1 MKRLLLIL
9 VALALLPATACSLRQ
24 KPTGENYYAQA
35 QLDFATKEYKAA
47 IENYQLVIDRFPFSP
62 YAEDAEMKIGLAYYQ
77 QKDYAEAIGAL
88 DDFQRMHPTSKNL
101 ELVTY
106 YIGLSYY
113 DQIGREDQDQ
123 GKTTAALKRFQEL
136 EQRFPEGDFAALA
149 HDKVLVCREML
160 ARNQMIVGN
169 YYYKRANFRAAE
181 SRFAELLQ
189 KYPETPVAPDALYEL
204 GVSLEKE
211 GKRYSAAQAF
221 AAVEKH
227 FPNSNYAKR
236 AQIELAK
243 LHQPIDTEEDPLPL
257 VLAETGYG
265 GNPDDSNADNV
276 IVRQRSDMRGAQV
289 ASSGGGSNYGA
300 DGLPNLDAAPPSGA
314 ALKASSSEVQAV
326 ANAPDASQ
334 PDLPSRKSGAP
345 DMMRAP
351 APILPKPTGSIA
363 GAASAQARAMTGAAR
378 TADEA
383 PSEPAMPQMTASSDA
398 PAPAPDPAMHEM
410 TADSVPVSTM
420 HQMTASGETPPA
432 PEPAM
437 HQVTA
442 PGDTASSSAP
452 LSLSEPP
459 TAGPATLKTI
469 RLSSN
474 DPPLSV
480 ILEFSGPVSF
490 AKNLESNS
498 DGSTA
503 TVVLKD
509 VTPDPAL
516 QTHLVFDK
524 SIFKDCN
531 VARSSSGTTVT
542 LSMQPVA
549 HFAIVPLEAP
559 SRLLMTFTPQAGTL
573 KTSSAK

>member
-9 VALALLPATACSLRQ
+9 VAFVLLPAAACSLRQ
-24 KPTGENYYAQA
+24 KPTGENYYAQG

-47 IENYQLVIDRFPFSP
+47 IENYQQVIDKFPFSP

-123 GKTTAALKRFQEL
+123 GKTAAALKRFQEL
-136 EQRFPEGDFAALA
+136 EERFPEGDFAELA
-149 HDKVLVCREML
+149 HDKILVCREML
-160 ARNQMIVGN
+160 ARNQLIVGN

-189 KYPETPVAPDALYEL
+189 KYPETPVAPDALFEL

-221 AAVEKH
+221 AAVRKH
-227 FPNSNYAKR
+227 FPNSNYAKK
-236 AQIELAK
+236 AQTELAR
-243 LHQPIDTEEDPLPL
+243 LHEPIDTEEDPLPL

-265 GNPDDSNADNV
+265 GNPDDSNADKI
-276 IVRQRSDMRGAQV
+276 IVRQRSDMRGTEV
-289 ASSGGGSNYGA
+289 ASNSGSSAYGA
-300 DGLPNLDAAPPSGA
+300 DGLPNLDVP
-314 ALKASSSEVQAV
+314 ASS
-326 ANAPDASQ
+326 NAPDPSQ
-334 PDLPSRKSGAP
+334 PDLPSRKPGAP

-351 APILPKPTGSIA
+351 APDLPKPTGSIA
-363 GAASAQARAMTGAAR
+363 GAADAQARAMTGLAD
-378 TADEA
+378 TAPPGSTSYATSPDSTSNAVSADSTSNEV
-383 PSEPAMPQMTASSDA
+383 P
-398 PAPAPDPAMHEM
+398 PAP
-410 TADSVPVSTM
+410 TM
-420 HQMTASGETPPA
+420 HQNSAPFAAPPDSTLHEITASGGAPA
-432 PEPAM
+432 PEPSM
-437 HQVTA
+437 HQMNA
-442 PGDTASSSAP
+442 DNSAP

-480 ILEFSGPVSF
+480 ILELTGPVSF
-490 AKNLESNS
+490 DKDLESNS
-498 DGSTA
+498 GGSTA
-503 TVVLKD
+503 TVMLKD
-509 VTPDPAL
+509 VTPDVAL

-524 SIFKDCN
+524 SIFKDCKI
-531 VARSSSGTTVT
+531 SSSKDGTTVT
-542 LSMQPVA
+542 LNMQPVA
-549 HFAIVPLEAP
+549 HFAVVPLESP
-559 SRLLMTFTPQAGTL
+559 PRLLMTFTPQAGTL
-573 KTSSAK
+573 KTSSAN

>member
-9 VALALLPATACSLRQ
+9 VALALLPAAACSLRQ
-24 KPTGENYYAQA
+24 KPTGEDYYAQA
-35 QLDFATKEYKAA
+35 QLNFATKEYKAA
-47 IENYQLVIDRFPFSP
+47 IENYQQVIDKYPFSP

-77 QKDYAEAIGAL
+77 QQDYAEAIGAL
-88 DDFQRMHPTSKNL
+88 DDFERMHPTSKNL
-101 ELVTY
+101 ELVSY

-123 GKTTAALKRFQEL
+123 GKTEAALKRFQEL
-136 EQRFPEGDFAALA
+136 EQRFPEGDFAELA

-204 GVSLEKE
+204 GISLEKE

-221 AAVEKH
+221 AAVKKH
-227 FPNSNYAKR
+227 FPTSIYAKR
-236 AQIELAK
+236 AQTELTK
-243 LHQPIDTEEDPLPL
+243 LHEPIDTEEDPLPL

-265 GNPDDSNADNV
+265 GNADDSNADRV
-276 IVRQRSDMRGAQV
+276 IVRQRSDMRGAEV
-289 ASSGGGSNYGA
+289 ASRSGGSTYGA
-300 DGLPNLDAAPPSGA
+300 DGLPNLDLSVV
-314 ALKASSSEVQAV
+314 K
-326 ANAPDASQ
+326 NAPDPSQ
-334 PDLPSRKSGAP
+334 PDLPSAKPGAP

-363 GAASAQARAMTGAAR
+363 GAADAQARAMTGLAA
-378 TADEA
+378 A
-383 PSEPAMPQMTASSDA
+383 PSSEPAMHQMNA
-398 PAPAPDPAMHEM
+398 
-410 TADSVPVSTM
+410 TADA
-420 HQMTASGETPPA
+420 TAPA
-432 PEPAM
+432 PEPAL
-437 HQVTA
+437 HQMNA
-442 PGDTASSSAP
+442 DTNAP
-452 LSLSEPP
+452 LSQSEPP
-459 TAGPATLKTI
+459 TPGPATLKTI

-480 ILEFSGPVSF
+480 ILELSGPVSF
-490 AKNLESNS
+490 DKNLESSS

-509 VTPDPAL
+509 VTPDTAL

-524 SIFKDCN
+524 SIFKDCDI
-531 VARSSSGTTVT
+531 SSSSVGTTVT
-542 LSMQPVA
+542 LKMRPVA
-549 HFAIVPLEAP
+549 RFAVVPLEGP
-559 SRLLMTFTPQAGTL
+559 PRLLMTFTPQAGTL
-573 KTSSAK
+573 KTSAAN

>member
-9 VALALLPATACSLRQ
+9 VAFVLLPAASCSLRQ
-24 KPTGENYYAQA
+24 KPSGEDYYAQA
-35 QLDFATKEYKAA
+35 QLNFATKEYKAA
-47 IENYQLVIDRFPFSP
+47 IENYQQVIDKYPFSP

-88 DDFQRMHPTSKNL
+88 DDFERMHPTSKNL
-101 ELVTY
+101 ELVSY

-113 DQIGREDQDQ
+113 DQIGREDEDQ
-123 GKTTAALKRFQEL
+123 GKTVAALKRFQEL
-136 EQRFPEGDFAALA
+136 EQRFPEGDFAELA

-160 ARNQMIVGN
+160 ARNQMIVGS

-204 GVSLEKE
+204 GISLERE

-221 AAVEKH
+221 AAVKKH
-227 FPNSNYAKR
+227 FPDSNYSKR
-236 AQIELAK
+236 AQAELTK

-265 GNPDDSNADNV
+265 GSPDDSNADKV
-276 IVRQRSDMRGAQV
+276 VVRQRSDMRGPDV
-289 ASSGGGSNYGA
+289 ASSGGGSGYGA
-300 DGLPNLDAAPPSGA
+300 DGLPALDASTPPGTA
-314 ALKASSSEVQAV
+314 VKESSPEVQAV
-326 ANAPDASQ
+326 ANAPDPSQ
-334 PDLPSRKSGAP
+334 PDLPSRKPGGP

-363 GAASAQARAMTGAAR
+363 GAADAQARAMTGAAD
-378 TADEA
+378 AA
-383 PSEPAMPQMTASSDA
+383 PSNEPSMHQMAASGDA
-398 PAPAPDPAMHEM
+398 PA
-410 TADSVPVSTM
+410 S
-420 HQMTASGETPPA
+420 A
-432 PEPAM
+432 PEPTL
-437 HQVTA
+437 HQMNVGGEAAA
-442 PGDTASSSAP
+442 PP
-452 LSLSEPP
+452 LSQSEPP

-480 ILEFSGPVSF
+480 ILELSGPVSF
-490 AKNLESNS
+490 DKNLQNNS

-503 TVVLKD
+503 TVTLKD
-509 VTPDPAL
+509 VTPDVAL

-524 SIFKDCN
+524 SIFKDCS
-531 VARSSSGTTVT
+531 VSSTSAGTTVT
-542 LSMQPVA
+542 LKMQPVA
-549 HFAIVPLEAP
+549 HFAIVPLEGP
-559 SRLLMTFTPQAGTL
+559 PRLLITFTPQAGTV

>member
-9 VALALLPATACSLRQ
+9 VAFVLLPAAACSLRQ
-24 KPTGENYYAQA
+24 KPSGEDYYAQG
-35 QLDFATKEYKAA
+35 QLNFATKEYKAA
-47 IENYQLVIDRFPFSP
+47 IENYQQVIDKYPFSP

-88 DDFQRMHPTSKNL
+88 DDFERMHPTSKNL
-101 ELVTY
+101 ELVSY

-136 EQRFPEGDFAALA
+136 EQRFPEGDFAELA

-160 ARNQMIVGN
+160 ARNQMIVGS

-189 KYPETPVAPDALYEL
+189 KYPETPVAPDALFEL

-221 AAVEKH
+221 AAVKKH
-227 FPNSNYAKR
+227 FPDSNYAKK
-236 AQIELAK
+236 AQVELTK

-265 GNPDDSNADNV
+265 GSPDDSNADRV
-276 IVRQRSDMRGAQV
+276 VVRQRSDMRGTDV
-289 ASSGGGSNYGA
+289 ASSSGGGSTYGA
-300 DGLPNLDAAPPSGA
+300 DGLPVLDASTPPGA
-314 ALKASSSEVQAV
+314 AVKASSQDVPPV
-326 ANAPDASQ
+326 ANAPDPSQ
-334 PDLPSRKSGAP
+334 PDLPSRRTGGP

-351 APILPKPTGSIA
+351 APTLPKPTGSIA
-363 GAASAQARAMTGAAR
+363 GAADAQARAMTGF
-378 TADEA
+378 ADAA
-383 PSEPAMPQMTASSDA
+383 PSQQPLHEMNPSGDAQPSVPEPAMHQMTASTDA
-398 PAPAPDPAMHEM
+398 PAPAPEAEPAL
-410 TADSVPVSTM
+410 
-420 HQMTASGETPPA
+420 HQMNAGADVA
-432 PEPAM
+432 P
-437 HQVTA
+437 
-442 PGDTASSSAP
+442 P

-459 TAGPATLKTI
+459 AAGPATLKTI

-474 DPPLSV
+474 NPPLSV
-480 ILEFSGPVSF
+480 ILELSGPVSF
-490 AKNLESNS
+490 DKNLQSSS

-503 TVVLKD
+503 TVMLKD
-509 VTPDPAL
+509 VTPDAGL
-516 QTHLVFDK
+516 QPHLVFDK
-524 SIFKDCN
+524 SIFKDCS
-531 VARSSSGTTVT
+531 VSSTKAGTTVT
-542 LSMQPVA
+542 LNMQPVA
-549 HFAIVPLEAP
+549 HFAVVPLEAP
-559 SRLLMTFTPQAGTL
+559 PRLLMTFTPQAGTL

>member
-123 GKTTAALKRFQEL
+123 GKTMAALKRFQEL
-136 EQRFPEGDFAALA
+136 EQRFPEGNFAALA

-236 AQIELAK
+236 AQVELAK

-289 ASSGGGSNYGA
+289 ASSGGGSTYGA
-300 DGLPNLDAAPPSGA
+300 DGLPNLDASTPPSGA
-314 ALKASSSEVQAV
+314 ALKASSAEVQAV

-363 GAASAQARAMTGAAR
+363 GAASAQARAMTGAAG
-378 TADEA
+378 EA
-383 PSEPAMPQMTASSDA
+383 LPDSRMHQMTASSEA
-398 PAPAPDPAMHEM
+398 PAPAAEPAMGEM
-410 TADSVPVSTM
+410 TADSVPVTTT
-420 HQMTASGETPPA
+420 HQMTAPGDTPPA

-437 HQVTA
+437 HQMTA
-442 PGDTASSSAP
+442 AGDPASSSAP

-480 ILEFSGPVSF
+480 ILELSGPVSF

-503 TVVLKD
+503 TVMLKD

-549 HFAIVPLEAP
+549 HFAVVPLEAP

>member
-1 MKRLLLIL
+1 MKRRLLIL
-9 VALALLPATACSLRQ
+9 VAFILLPAAACSLRQ
-24 KPTGENYYAQA
+24 KPSGEDYYAQG
-35 QLDFATKEYKAA
+35 QLNFATKEYKAA
-47 IENYQLVIDRFPFSP
+47 IENYQQVIDKYPFSP

-88 DDFQRMHPTSKNL
+88 DDFERMHPTSKNL
-101 ELVTY
+101 ELVSY

-113 DQIGREDQDQ
+113 DQIVREDQDQ

-136 EQRFPEGDFAALA
+136 EQRFPEGDFAELA

-160 ARNQMIVGN
+160 ARNQMIVGS

-189 KYPETPVAPDALYEL
+189 KYPETPVAPDALFEL

-221 AAVEKH
+221 AAVKKH
-227 FPNSNYAKR
+227 FPDSNYAKR
-236 AQIELAK
+236 AQAELTK

-265 GNPDDSNADNV
+265 GSPDDSNADKIV
-276 IVRQRSDMRGAQV
+276 VRQRSDMRGTEV
-289 ASSGGGSNYGA
+289 ASSGGGSTYGA
-300 DGLPNLDAAPPSGA
+300 DGLPVLDASTPPGAPV
-314 ALKASSSEVQAV
+314 KASSPEIPAV
-326 ANAPDASQ
+326 ANAPDPSQ
-334 PDLPSRKSGAP
+334 PDLPSRKAGAP

-363 GAASAQARAMTGAAR
+363 GAANAQARAMTGL
-378 TADEA
+378 ADAA
-383 PSEPAMPQMTASSDA
+383 PSEQSTHQVTASADA
-398 PAPAPDPAMHEM
+398 PAPAAEP
-410 TADSVPVSTM
+410 TL
-420 HQMTASGETPPA
+420 HQMNAEGDAAAA
-432 PEPAM
+432 PLSQSEPGL
-437 HQVTA
+437 HQMNA
-442 PGDTASSSAP
+442 GADTAAP

-480 ILEFSGPVSF
+480 ILELSGPVNF
-490 AKNLESNS
+490 DKNLQSSS

-503 TVVLKD
+503 TVMLKD
-509 VTPDPAL
+509 VTPDVAL

-524 SIFKDCN
+524 SIFKDCSI
-531 VARSSSGTTVT
+531 SSTKSGTTVT
-542 LSMQPVA
+542 LNMQPVA
-549 HFAIVPLEAP
+549 HFAIVPLEGP
-559 SRLLMTFTPQAGTL
+559 PRLLMTFTPQAGTV
-573 KTSSAK
+573 KTSSAN

>member
-9 VALALLPATACSLRQ
+9 VALALLPAAACSLRQ
-24 KPTGENYYAQA
+24 KPTGENYYAQG
-35 QLDFATKEYKAA
+35 QLNFATKEYKAA
-47 IENYQLVIDRFPFSP
+47 IENYQNVIDKYPFSP

-123 GKTTAALKRFQEL
+123 GKTEAALKRFQEL
-136 EQRFPEGDFAALA
+136 EQRFPEGDFAQLA

-189 KYPETPVAPDALYEL
+189 KYPETPVAPDALFEL
-204 GVSLEKE
+204 GISLEKE

-221 AAVEKH
+221 AAVKKH
-227 FPNSNYAKR
+227 FPDSSYAKR
-236 AQIELAK
+236 AQTELAK

-265 GNPDDSNADNV
+265 GNPDGSDADKV
-276 IVRQRSDMRGAQV
+276 VVRQRSDMRGTQV
-289 ASSGGGSNYGA
+289 ASSSGGPAYGA
-300 DGLPNLDAAPPSGA
+300 DGLPNLDASTPPGA
-314 ALKASSSEVQAV
+314 ELKASSPEVRAV
-326 ANAPDASQ
+326 ANAPDPSQ
-334 PDLPSRKSGAP
+334 PDLPSRKASAP

-351 APILPKPTGSIA
+351 APMLPKPTGSIA
-363 GAASAQARAMTGAAR
+363 GAANAQARAMTGLAA
-378 TADEA
+378 
-383 PSEPAMPQMTASSDA
+383 DA
-398 PAPAPDPAMHEM
+398 PAEP
-410 TADSVPVSTM
+410 SL
-420 HQMTASGETPPA
+420 HQMNPGGDVPAPA

-437 HQVTA
+437 HPMDADATAPAPEPTLHQVTA
-442 PGDTASSSAP
+442 PGDTSSSAAP

-480 ILEFSGPVSF
+480 ILELSGPVTF
-490 AKNLESNS
+490 DKNLESNS

-503 TVVLKD
+503 TLVLKD
-509 VTPDPAL
+509 VTPDGAL
-516 QTHLVFDK
+516 QSHLVFDK

-531 VARSSSGTTVT
+531 ISSSSSGTTVT
-542 LSMQPVA
+542 LNMQPVA
-549 HFAIVPLEAP
+549 HFAVVPLESP
-559 SRLLMTFTPQAGTL
+559 PRLLMTFTPQAGTL

>member
-35 QLDFATKEYKAA
+35 QLNFATKEYKAA

-236 AQIELAK
+236 AQVELAK

-289 ASSGGGSNYGA
+289 ASSGAGSTYGA
-300 DGLPNLDAAPPSGA
+300 DGLPNLDGSAAPSGA
-314 ALKASSSEVQAV
+314 ALKVSSSEVQPV
-326 ANAPDASQ
+326 ANAPDPSQ

-363 GAASAQARAMTGAAR
+363 GAASAQARAMTGAAE
-378 TADEA
+378 DA
-383 PSEPAMPQMTASSDA
+383 PSEPAMHQMTANSDA
-398 PAPAPDPAMHEM
+398 PAPAPDPAMGEM
-410 TADSVPVSTM
+410 TADSVPVTTM
-420 HQMTASGETPPA
+420 HQMTASGDTPPA
-432 PEPAM
+432 PEPTM

-442 PGDTASSSAP
+442 PGDTANSAAP

-480 ILEFSGPVSF
+480 ILELSGPVSF

-516 QTHLVFDK
+516 QAHLVFDK

>member
-9 VALALLPATACSLRQ
+9 VAFVLLPAAACSLRQ
-24 KPTGENYYAQA
+24 KPSGEDYYAQA
-35 QLDFATKEYKAA
+35 QLNFATKEYKAA
-47 IENYQLVIDRFPFSP
+47 IENYQQVIDKYPFSP

-123 GKTTAALKRFQEL
+123 GKTEAALKRFQEL
-136 EQRFPEGDFAALA
+136 EQRFPEGDFAELA

-204 GVSLEKE
+204 GISLEKE

-227 FPNSNYAKR
+227 FPTSIYAKR
-236 AQIELAK
+236 AQVELAK

-265 GNPDDSNADNV
+265 GSPDDSNADRV
-276 IVRQRSDMRGAQV
+276 VVRQRSDMRGTDV
-289 ASSGGGSNYGA
+289 ASSSGGSAYGA
-300 DGLPNLDAAPPSGA
+300 DGLPNLDASTPPGA
-314 ALKASSSEVQAV
+314 ALKVSSPEVQAV
-326 ANAPDASQ
+326 ANAPDPSQ
-334 PDLPSRKSGAP
+334 PDLPSRKAGAP

-363 GAASAQARAMTGAAR
+363 GAASAQARAMTGAAG
-378 TADEA
+378 EA
-383 PSEPAMPQMTASSDA
+383 VPEQPMHQMTASSDA
-398 PAPAPDPAMHEM
+398 PVPAPDPAMGEM
-410 TADSVPVSTM
+410 TADSVPVTTM
-420 HQMTASGETPPA
+420 HQVTASGDTPPA
-432 PEPAM
+432 PEPTM
-437 HQVTA
+437 HQMTV

-480 ILEFSGPVSF
+480 ILELSGPVSF
-490 AKNLESNS
+490 NKNLQNNS

-503 TVVLKD
+503 TLTLKD
-509 VTPDPAL
+509 VTLDPAL

-531 VARSSSGTTVT
+531 VSSSSAGTTVT
-542 LSMQPVA
+542 LNMQPVA
-549 HFAIVPLEAP
+549 HFAVVPLEGP
-559 SRLLMTFTPQAGTL
+559 PRLLMTFTPQAGTL
-573 KTSSAK
+573 KTSAR

>member
-9 VALALLPATACSLRQ
+9 VAFILLPAAACSLRQ
-24 KPTGENYYAQA
+24 KPSGEDYYAQG
-35 QLDFATKEYKAA
+35 QLNFATKEYKAA
-47 IENYQLVIDRFPFSP
+47 IENYQQVIDKYPFSP

-88 DDFQRMHPTSKNL
+88 DDFERMHPTSKNL
-101 ELVTY
+101 ELVSY

-136 EQRFPEGDFAALA
+136 EQRFPEGDFAELA

-160 ARNQMIVGN
+160 ARNQMIVGS

-189 KYPETPVAPDALYEL
+189 KYPETPVAPDALFEL

-221 AAVEKH
+221 AAVKKH
-227 FPNSNYAKR
+227 FPDSNYAKR
-236 AQIELAK
+236 AQAELTK

-265 GNPDDSNADNV
+265 GSPDDANADRV
-276 IVRQRSDMRGAQV
+276 VVRQRSDMRGTDV
-289 ASSGGGSNYGA
+289 ASSGGGSTYGT
-300 DGLPNLDAAPPSGA
+300 DGLPVLDASTPSSA
-314 ALKASSSEVQAV
+314 ALKASSPDIPAV
-326 ANAPDASQ
+326 ANAPDPSQ
-334 PDLPSRKSGAP
+334 PDLPSRKAGAP

-351 APILPKPTGSIA
+351 APVLPKPTGSIA
-363 GAASAQARAMTGAAR
+363 GAADAQARAMTGL
-378 TADEA
+378 ADSA
-383 PSEPAMPQMTASSDA
+383 PSEPSMHQMAASGDA
-398 PAPAPDPAMHEM
+398 PAPEAEP
-410 TADSVPVSTM
+410 SL
-420 HQMTASGETPPA
+420 HQMNVG
-432 PEPAM
+432 
-437 HQVTA
+437 
-442 PGDTASSSAP
+442 GDAAAAP

-480 ILEFSGPVSF
+480 ILELSGPVNF
-490 AKNLESNS
+490 DKNLQSSS

-503 TVVLKD
+503 TVMLKD
-509 VTPDPAL
+509 VTPDVAL
-516 QTHLVFDK
+516 QSHLVFDK
-524 SIFKDCN
+524 SIFKDCSI
-531 VARSSSGTTVT
+531 SSTKAGTTVT
-542 LSMQPVA
+542 LNMQPVA
-549 HFAIVPLEAP
+549 HFAVVPLEAP
-559 SRLLMTFTPQAGTL
+559 PRLLMTFTPQAGTL

>member
-9 VALALLPATACSLRQ
+9 VAFVLLPAAACSLRQ
-24 KPTGENYYAQA
+24 KPSGEDYYAQG
-35 QLDFATKEYKAA
+35 QLNFATKEYKAA
-47 IENYQLVIDRFPFSP
+47 IENYQQVIDKYPFSP

-88 DDFQRMHPTSKNL
+88 DDFERMHPTSKNL
-101 ELVTY
+101 ELVSY

-123 GKTTAALKRFQEL
+123 GKTEAALKRFQEL
-136 EQRFPEGDFAALA
+136 EQRFPEGSFAELA

-160 ARNQMIVGN
+160 ARNQMIVAS

-181 SRFAELLQ
+181 SRFAQLLQ
-189 KYPETPVAPDALYEL
+189 KYPETPVAPDALFEL

-221 AAVEKH
+221 AAVKKH
-227 FPNSNYAKR
+227 FPDSNYAKK
-236 AQIELAK
+236 AQAELTR
-243 LHQPIDTEEDPLPL
+243 LHEPIDTEEDPLPL

-265 GNPDDSNADNV
+265 GNPDDSDADKV
-276 IVRQRSDMRGAQV
+276 VVRQRSDMRGTQV
-289 ASSGGGSNYGA
+289 ASSTTGGSAYGA
-300 DGLPNLDAAPPSGA
+300 DGLPVLDASTPPGA
-314 ALKASSSEVQAV
+314 AVQASSPEVQPV
-326 ANAPDASQ
+326 ANAPDPSQ
-334 PDLPSRKSGAP
+334 PDLPSRKPGAP

-363 GAASAQARAMTGAAR
+363 GAADAQARAMTGLAA
-378 TADEA
+378 DA
-383 PSEPAMPQMTASSDA
+383 PAEPSLHQMNPSDDA
-398 PAPAPDPAMHEM
+398 PAPAPEPTTLHQMIAAENAPAPAPE
-410 TADSVPVSTM
+410 PTM
-420 HQMTASGETPPA
+420 HQMNGGADNA
-432 PEPAM
+432 P
-437 HQVTA
+437 
-442 PGDTASSSAP
+442 P

-480 ILEFSGPVSF
+480 ILELSGPVSF
-490 AKNLESNS
+490 DKNLESSS

-503 TVVLKD
+503 TVMLKD
-509 VTPDPAL
+509 VTPDVAL

-524 SIFKDCN
+524 SIFKDCSI
-531 VARSSSGTTVT
+531 SSTKAGTTVT
-542 LSMQPVA
+542 LKMQPVA
-549 HFAIVPLEAP
+549 HFAIVPLGAP
-559 SRLLMTFTPQAGTL
+559 PRLLMTFTPQAGTL

>member
-9 VALALLPATACSLRQ
+9 VALALLPAAACSLRQ
-24 KPTGENYYAQA
+24 KPTGEDYYAQG
-35 QLDFATKEYKAA
+35 QLNFATKEYKAA
-47 IENYQLVIDRFPFSP
+47 IENYQLVIDKYPFSP

-123 GKTTAALKRFQEL
+123 GKTEAALKRFQEL
-136 EQRFPEGDFAALA
+136 EQRFPEGDFAELA

-204 GVSLEKE
+204 GISLEKE

-221 AAVEKH
+221 AAVKKH
-227 FPNSNYAKR
+227 FPDSNYAKR
-236 AQIELAK
+236 AQTELTK
-243 LHQPIDTEEDPLPL
+243 LHEPIDTEEDPLPL

-265 GNPDDSNADNV
+265 GNPDDSNADKIV
-276 IVRQRSDMRGAQV
+276 VRQRSDMRGTEV
-289 ASSGGGSNYGA
+289 ASSSGTPAYGA
-300 DGLPNLDAAPPSGA
+300 DGLPNLDALAAP
-314 ALKASSSEVQAV
+314 K
-326 ANAPDASQ
+326 APDPSQ
-334 PDLPSRKSGAP
+334 PDLPSRKPGAP

-363 GAASAQARAMTGAAR
+363 GAAEAQARAMTGLAA
-378 TADEA
+378 AA
-383 PSEPAMPQMTASSDA
+383 QSEPSLHQMSPSADATA
-398 PAPAPDPAMHEM
+398 PAPEP
-410 TADSVPVSTM
+410 TL
-420 HQMTASGETPPA
+420 HQMTASGEA
-432 PEPAM
+432 
-437 HQVTA
+437 
-442 PGDTASSSAP
+442 SSAP

-459 TAGPATLKTI
+459 AAGPATLKTI

-480 ILEFSGPVSF
+480 ILELSGPVSF
-490 AKNLESNS
+490 DKNLESNS

-509 VTPDPAL
+509 VTPGPGL
-516 QTHLVFDK
+516 QTHLAFDK

-531 VARSSSGTTVT
+531 ISSSSAGTTVT
-542 LSMQPVA
+542 LSMRPVA
-549 HFAIVPLEAP
+549 HFAVVPLEGP
-559 SRLLMTFTPQAGTL
+559 PRLLMTFTPQAGAL
-573 KTSSAK
+573 KTSAAN

>member
-1 MKRLLLIL
+1 MKRMLLIL
-9 VALALLPATACSLRQ
+9 VAFALLPAAACSLRQ
-24 KPTGENYYAQA
+24 KPTGENYYAQG

-47 IENYQLVIDRFPFSP
+47 IENYQEVIDKYPFSP

-77 QKDYAEAIGAL
+77 QQDYAEAIGSL

-106 YIGLSYY
+106 YIGMSYY

-123 GKTTAALKRFQEL
+123 GKTEAALKRFQEL
-136 EQRFPEGDFAALA
+136 ENRFPEGDFAELA

-160 ARNQMIVGN
+160 ARNQMIVGD

-189 KYPETPVAPDALYEL
+189 KYPETPIAPDALFEL
-204 GVSLEKE
+204 GISLEKE

-221 AAVEKH
+221 AAVKKH
-227 FPNSNYAKR
+227 FPNSNYSKR
-236 AQIELAK
+236 AQAELTR
-243 LHQPIDTEEDPLPL
+243 LHEPIDTEEDPLPL

-265 GNPDDSNADNV
+265 GNPDDSNADKV
-276 IVRQRSDMRGAQV
+276 VVRQRSDLSRTDV
-289 ASSGGGSNYGA
+289 ASAGGASAYGP
-300 DGLPNLDAAPPSGA
+300 DGLPMLGASSAPAAPDP
-314 ALKASSSEVQAV
+314 
-326 ANAPDASQ
+326 SQ
-334 PDLPSRKSGAP
+334 PDLPSRKPGAP

-363 GAASAQARAMTGAAR
+363 GAAHAQARAMTGLASAA
-378 TADEA
+378 
-383 PSEPAMPQMTASSDA
+383 PEPTL
-398 PAPAPDPAMHEM
+398 
-410 TADSVPVSTM
+410 
-420 HQMTASGETPPA
+420 HQMTPKGEP
-432 PEPAM
+432 
-437 HQVTA
+437 
-442 PGDTASSSAP
+442 SSAALP

-459 TAGPATLKTI
+459 AAGPATLKTI

-480 ILEFSGPVSF
+480 ILELSGPVSF

-524 SIFKDCN
+524 SIFKDCK
-531 VARSSSGTTVT
+531 VSSSSSGTTVT

-559 SRLLMTFTPQAGTL
+559 ARLLMTFTPQAGAL
-573 KTSSAK
+573 KT

>member
-1 MKRLLLIL
+1 MKRWLLIL
-9 VALALLPATACSLRQ
+9 VALALLPAAACSLRQ
-24 KPTGENYYAQA
+24 KPTGEDFYSQA
-35 QLDFATKEYKAA
+35 QLNFATKEYKAA
-47 IENYQLVIDRFPFSP
+47 IENYQQVIDKYPFSP

-88 DDFQRMHPTSKNL
+88 DDFERMHPTSKNL

-123 GKTTAALKRFQEL
+123 GKTVAALKRFQEL
-136 EQRFPEGDFAALA
+136 EQRFPEGDFAQLA

-189 KYPETPVAPDALYEL
+189 KYPETPVAPDALFEL

-221 AAVEKH
+221 AAVQKH
-227 FPNSNYAKR
+227 FPGSNYAKK
-236 AQIELAK
+236 AQVELAK
-243 LHQPIDTEEDPLPL
+243 VHQPIDTEEDPLPL

-265 GNPDDSNADNV
+265 GNPEDSNADKV
-276 IVRQRSDMRGAQV
+276 VVRQRSDMGGGTQV
-289 ASSGGGSNYGA
+289 ASAAGSSGYGA
-300 DGLPNLDAAPPSGA
+300 DGLPTLGASAPVGA
-314 ALKASSSEVQAV
+314 AKASASDVPAA
-326 ANAPDASQ
+326 ANAPDPSQ
-334 PDLPSRKSGAP
+334 PDLPSRKPGAP

-363 GAASAQARAMTGAAR
+363 GAADAQARAMTGIAGASSPGFSAPPVVGAA
-378 TADEA
+378 AA
-383 PSEPAMPQMTASSDA
+383 SEPAPSQVDQTNDPEPESD
-398 PAPAPDPAMHEM
+398 
-410 TADSVPVSTM
+410 S
-420 HQMTASGETPPA
+420 HQAGAGAPA
-432 PEPAM
+432 PEPKL
-437 HQVTA
+437 HQMMPAGDHIANA
-442 PGDTASSSAP
+442 PP

-459 TAGPATLKTI
+459 ASGPATLNTI

-480 ILEFSGPVSF
+480 ILELSGPVSF
-490 AKNLESNS
+490 NKDLESSS
-498 DGSTA
+498 DGSVA
-503 TVVLKD
+503 TVMLKK
-509 VTPDPAL
+509 VIPQTGL

-531 VARSSSGTTVT
+531 VTTDSDGTTVT
-542 LSMQPVA
+542 LNTQPVE
-549 HFAIVPLEAP
+549 HFSVVPLEGP
-559 SRLLMTFTPQAGTL
+559 PRLLMTFTPQAGTL
-573 KTSSAK
+573 KTSSR

>member
-9 VALALLPATACSLRQ
+9 VALVLLSATACSLRK
-24 KPTGENYYAQA
+24 KPSGEDYYSQA

-47 IENYQLVIDRFPFSP
+47 IENYQEVIDKYPFSP

-77 QKDYAEAIGAL
+77 QKEYAEAIGSL
-88 DDFQRMHPTSKNL
+88 DDFERMHPTSKNL
-101 ELVTY
+101 ELVSY

-123 GKTTAALKRFQEL
+123 GKTVAALKRFQEL
-136 EQRFPEGDFAALA
+136 EQRFPEGDFAELA
-149 HDKVLVCREML
+149 HDKVVVCREML
-160 ARNQMIVGN
+160 ARNQMIVGT

-189 KYPETPVAPDALYEL
+189 KYPETPVAPDALFEL
-204 GVSLEKE
+204 GISLEKE

-221 AAVEKH
+221 AAVKKH
-227 FPNSNYAKR
+227 FPDSNYSKR
-236 AQIELAK
+236 AQAELTK
-243 LHQPIDTEEDPLPL
+243 LHEPIDTEEDPLPL

-265 GNPDDSNADNV
+265 GNPDDSNADRV
-276 IVRQRSDMRGAQV
+276 VVRQRSDMRGGTDV
-289 ASSGGGSNYGA
+289 ASSGGGSGYGA
-300 DGLPNLDAAPPSGA
+300 DGLPALDASTPPGA
-314 ALKASSSEVQAV
+314 AVKDSSGVPAV
-326 ANAPDASQ
+326 ANAPDPSQ
-334 PDLPSRKSGAP
+334 PDLPSRRPGAP

-363 GAASAQARAMTGAAR
+363 GAADAQARAMTGM
-378 TADEA
+378 ADAA
-383 PSEPAMPQMTASSDA
+383 PSGEPASNQMAPSGDA
-398 PAPAPDPAMHEM
+398 PAQA
-410 TADSVPVSTM
+410 
-420 HQMTASGETPPA
+420 PA
-432 PEPAM
+432 PEPTL
-437 HQVTA
+437 HQMNA
-442 PGDTASSSAP
+442 GADTPP

-480 ILEFSGPVSF
+480 ILELSGPVSF
-490 AKNLESNS
+490 DKNLQNNS

-503 TVVLKD
+503 TVMLKD
-509 VTPDPAL
+509 VTPDVAL

-524 SIFKDCN
+524 SIFKDCSI
-531 VARSSSGTTVT
+531 SSTKSGTTVT
-542 LSMQPVA
+542 LNMQPVA
-549 HFAIVPLEAP
+549 HFAIVPLEGP
-559 SRLLMTFTPQAGTL
+559 PRLLMTFTPQAGTL